1 MLTSPGAQHGGGAG
15 ARRVHQNRKVT
26 PLRRRERLC
35 LWRRAAGARPPPH
48 WSWRRGQCVSA
59 PVRGGRPRDW
69 RPHEPLGQGAQG
81 PEIDQSLELFIVAV
95 RSDNGSCYFHWRR
108 ACGQAVQ
115 RQLLLGD
122 AADGSAAGGDGGT
135 GTGPRSLRLL
145 LYQHSSS
152 RGRPIDD
159 R

>member
-1 MLTSPGAQHGGGAG
+1 MEEALERAASTKTAKSLLCAVANDFVFGEGQQGQGRHRTGAGGGDSVYLPLCAEVDRATG
-15 ARRVHQNRKVT
+15 AHTNRSGKVRKV
-26 PLRRRERLC
+26 L
-35 LWRRAAGARPPPH
+35 
-48 WSWRRGQCVSA
+48 Q
-59 PVRGGRPRDW
+59 
-69 RPHEPLGQGAQG
+69 
-81 PEIDQSLELFIVAV
+81 IDQSLERFIVAV